1 MDIKA
6 LAAAYQGH
14 LFMQGVAEVDRVLG
28 SREGASSSGAE
39 SSLAPRFV
47 PYLLTCFHGR
57 FPVEKVGVGKA
68 RELRTL
74 AAALDHVGRGEI
86 AQLSDLLVQRF
97 KAVAAA
103 VEDGNWNL
111 AQRYELTPDV
121 SGGLIRVH
129 ERKIAAKDEALAARL
144 SSASTKRGSKPP
156 RAE

>member
-1 MDIKA
+1 M
-6 LAAAYQGH
+6 
-14 LFMQGVAEVDRVLG
+14 
-28 SREGASSSGAE
+28 
-39 SSLAPRFV
+39 

-97 KAVAAA
+97 KAVTAA

-111 AQRYELTPDV
+111 AQRYELIPDV
-121 SGGLIRVH
+121 SGGLIGVH
-129 ERKIAAKDEALAARL
+129 ERKLAAKDEALAARL
-144 SSASTKRGSKPP
+144 SSASTKRGSKPT